1 MTMPKDVEYGGERPE
16 DISQKEAKGKKGNG
30 FVNDLF
36 ASIENFF
43 YEFGLIN
50 KANPENREEA
60 KQDEKLTQ
68 QDQHQPGDFEP
79 SSYLSDEEVL
89 LSQKNKIGQQYWE
102 DEQPEGEQE
111 NGYSDTHIEV

>member
-1 MTMPKDVEYGGERPE
+1 MPAVQICEGVYWVG
-16 DISQKEAKGKKGNG
+16 
-30 FVNDLF
+30 V
-36 ASIENFF
+36 
-43 YEFGLIN
+43 
-50 KANPENREEA
+50 
-60 KQDEKLTQ
+60 QDEKLTQ

>member
-50 KANPENREEA
+50 KANPET
-60 KQDEKLTQ
+60 EKK
-68 QDQHQPGDFEP
+68 P
-79 SSYLSDEEVL
+79 SRMRS
-89 LSQKNKIGQQYWE
+89 
-102 DEQPEGEQE
+102 
-111 NGYSDTHIEV
+111 